1 MNLWA
6 ILKEDTSGLQ
16 LHLSGLPGCQKL
28 SKINQLYVY
37 IYVKSDNMEI
47 HITQPSLWIC
57 HGKATF
63 IYTPRITVFWFAFD
77 SSFI

>member
-1 MNLWA
+1 ML
-6 ILKEDTSGLQ
+6 
-16 LHLSGLPGCQKL
+16 
-28 SKINQLYVY
+28 NQ
-37 IYVKSDNMEI
+37 IIWKS

-57 HGKATF
+57 HVKATF